1 MSSSFL
7 SMSSPLRASALALLA
22 ASTALAQDAQVLG
35 PRSPLESYDA
45 PVTKPEAAGTID
57 FPKLIAEPGADDGVQ
72 IAPALTGLE
81 LEFVGGE
88 PATEPLDAFLTASG
102 RSRVPE
108 QNRPALHAAL
118 ASVLAKYRDL
128 PLTLGDAR
136 FIQQD
141 ITETYAAQGFPLL
154 SVVVPPQEIVG
165 GRLRVQINEFSLAG
179 YRVQYGDGQG
189 GYSET
194 APRRTREGALAARL
208 DPLLAEPVLR
218 KASLD
223 REVKRLNAGPYRQAR
238 VVFEPGQRLGETVAL
253 IQIDEKRPWS
263 VQAGYNNHAT
273 KSSGTDRYSLGG
285 AMGYLPFENHQLSW
299 NVTVGNRINE
309 FENYSLIYTAP
320 LAWGHTF
327 TANANYSDTASSTIP
342 GIDAGSTTLQLSAAY
357 ELPLLA
363 GEKFTWD
370 LGLTGFLKK
379 FERESLFGGVVVGSA
394 DFDSV
399 QLVVDNRFGWKEA
412 TATNQFTIATTFS
425 FEGVTG
431 RNTDADFQ
439 TFYNSATGEATTT
452 HLVLNYAR
460 VQQLAPLL
468 GEALEG
474 WSTETQL
481 SWQLT
486 GDELAGSDTFA
497 IGGAQVLRAYQS
509 SEAAGDEG
517 VYFIQFLHAKPLTSD
532 ALGVAGKWIQ
542 QLAPSAFVEI
552 GEGRFR
558 SGSADTIWDY
568 GVQVAAA
575 ARPGLS
581 LTASLAFAGEATTG
595 TDRGSA
601 TCFVSAQW
609 RY

>member
-1 MSSSFL
+1 MSSR
-7 SMSSPLRASALALLA
+7 PLRAAALALFA
-22 ASTALAQDAQVLG
+22 ASGALAQDAQVLG
-35 PRSPLESYDA
+35 PRSPLETYDA
-45 PVTKPEAAGTID
+45 PVAKPAPAPVID
-57 FPKLIAEPGADDGVQ
+57 FPKLIAEPGASDAVQ
-72 IAPALTGLE
+72 IAPSLTGLQ
-81 LEFVGGE
+81 LEFVGTE
-88 PATEPLDAFLTASG
+88 AATEVSESDFVDFIG
-102 RSRVPE
+102 RSKVPAA
-108 QNRPALHAAL
+108 RIPALHAAL
-118 ASVLAKYRDL
+118 ADVLAKYRDL

-141 ITETYAAQGFPLL
+141 ITEAYAAQGYPLM
-154 SVVVPPQEIVG
+154 SVVVPPQEIVE
-165 GRLRVQINEFSLAG
+165 GRLRVQINEFALAA

-194 APRRTREGALAARL
+194 APRRTRERVVAARL
-208 DPLLAEPVLR
+208 DPLLAEPVLS

-238 VVFEPGQRLGETVAL
+238 VIFEPGQQLGETVAL

-273 KSSGTDRYSLGG
+273 KASGTDRYSLAG
-285 AMGYLPFENHQLSW
+285 AMGYLPFDSHQLSW
-299 NVTVGNRINE
+299 NATVGNRINE

-320 LAWGHTF
+320 LPWGHTF

-357 ELPLLA
+357 QIPLLA
-363 GEKFTWD
+363 RDAFTWD
-370 LGLTGFLKK
+370 LGFTSFLKK

-412 TATNQFTIATTFS
+412 TATNQFTVATTFS
-425 FEGVTG
+425 FEGVTA

-439 TFYNSATGEATTT
+439 NFYNSAAGDATTR

-468 GEALEG
+468 GQGLDG

-486 GDELAGSDTFA
+486 GDELAGSDNFA
-497 IGGAQVLRAYQS
+497 IGGPQAMRAYEA
-509 SEAAGDEG
+509 SEVAGDEG
-517 VYFIQFLHAKPLTSD
+517 FYAIQFLHFRPLGPD

-542 QLAPSAFVEI
+542 QLAPSVFIEG

-558 SGSADTIWDY
+558 AGGSDSLWDY
-568 GVQVAAA
+568 GVQLAAA
-575 ARPGLS
+575 AKPGLNV
-581 LTASLAFAGEATTG
+581 TASLAVAGRDGALTERGDVRFYIG
-595 TDRGSA
+595 T
-601 TCFVSAQW
+601 QL